1 MLPAILSVAFLL
13 LLLALALNT
22 KKKSNRP
29 DRAQQGS

>member
-1 MLPAILSVAFLL
+1 MLPVMLSVAFLL

-29 DRAQQGS
+29 DGAQLGS